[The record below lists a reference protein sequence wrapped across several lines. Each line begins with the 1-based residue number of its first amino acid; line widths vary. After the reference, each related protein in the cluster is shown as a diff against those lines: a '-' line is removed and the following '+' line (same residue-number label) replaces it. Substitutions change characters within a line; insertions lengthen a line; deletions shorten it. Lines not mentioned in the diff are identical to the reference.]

1 MSNLVTLSEA
11 KAYTR
16 VTSSSEDT
24 LMQTL
29 LDGAESFVEQHG
41 GVSLTSSS
49 FTDNVAGGG
58 TLLIPSRHPVT
69 AVSSIVDEWAS
80 ETEAE
85 DSYEITEDY
94 MGIRRVV
101 SGLSYFLDNPS
112 KWGRG
117 LGRYTVTYTA
127 GYDGETHTAPASLK
141 TAVLELVARHYR
153 LRGGQT
159 GENAQNLNIT
169 FASFRNFV
177 DDEIMRLIG
186 SARKSGFI

>member
-1 MSNLVTLSEA
+1 MSTLVELSEA

-29 LDGAESFVEQHG
+29 LDGAEAFIEQYG
-41 GVSLTSSS
+41 GVSLSSVS
-49 FTDNVAGGG
+49 FTENLQGGG

-69 AVSSIVDEWAS
+69 AVSSIVDEWAG
-80 ETEAE
+80 ETEAS

-94 MGIRRVV
+94 MGIRRVI
-101 SGLSYFLDNPS
+101 SGLSWFLGNPS

-117 LGRYTVTYTA
+117 LGRYTVAYTA
-127 GYDGETHTAPASLK
+127 GYDGDTHTAPTSLK

-169 FASFRNFV
+169 YASFQDFV
-177 DDEIMRLIG
+177 DNEIMRLIG